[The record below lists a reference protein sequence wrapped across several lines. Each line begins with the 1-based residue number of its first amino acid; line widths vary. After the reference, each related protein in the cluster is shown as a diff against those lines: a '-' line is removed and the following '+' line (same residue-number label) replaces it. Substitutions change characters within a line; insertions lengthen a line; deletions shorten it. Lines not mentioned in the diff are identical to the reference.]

1 MPDNTAATF
10 LTHFFGSGLIDEEYL
25 ILKVQAMANGDIR
38 QAQPGAPKAKVR
50 RRTKRATAA
59 ILTEVTVASS

>member
-10 LTHFFGSGLIDEEYL
+10 LTHFFDSELIDEEYL

-38 QAQPGAPKAKVR
+38 QAKPGAPKAKVR
-50 RRTKRATAA
+50 RRTKRATA